1 MKQLLITVAG
11 RNSAGK
17 SLIAKKVAEAL
28 GLNVVKSYA
37 TRKPRPEELQ
47 KGLENCDHIFISD
60 EEYDK
65 LENITAETEINGAR
79 YCTTQDILDKSDIY
93 VIDPKGIKDLKERCG
108 NRYKILQFYIYADA
122 DKRAAR
128 FVARGETKA
137 KFEAREQSEDEQFCD
152 YENNHGWDIIIY
164 NNWDID
170 TAVKT
175 MLGYVRPIM
184 TPVIEARQKQAEEGF
199 EKMMNPPVK
208 EKQDDEPADEQAGM
222 KEQQEKAPKAEN
234 EQTEDVPAE
243 EMPDKEACSKDSHT
257 EEPEADGE
265 QVEDEVD
272 DSEEQQNEEPE
283 TEKLPAEKPEDI
295 EEQQAESEMQK
306 EDGEKL
312 EEYQNEGVSNDD
324 SEAPDSSK
332 PSNDPFS
339 LDFDDEDEDF
349 MDMPAGVDKEKN
361 EDNAAEDNSDAAD
374 PFSLNDFDNPDEE
387 NTNSSDE
394 PEKFEKPDDIP
405 EDESEPAEEPV
416 DETVSEPVE
425 TPAEENPGNV
435 SETQEEPEK
444 SSDDKED
451 DDGEAILID

>member
-1 MKQLLITVAG
+1 MRQILITVAG

-47 KGLENCDHIFISD
+47 KGLENCDHIFVSD

-79 YCTTQDILDKSDIY
+79 YCTTQEILDNSDIY

-108 NRYKILQFYIYADA
+108 SRYKLLQFYIYADA
-122 DKRAAR
+122 NKRAAR

-137 KFEAREQSEDEQFCD
+137 KFEAREQSEDEQFID

-175 MLGYVRPIM
+175 MLDYVRPIM
-184 TPVIEARQKQAEEGF
+184 TPVIEARQKQAEEEF
-199 EKMMNPPVK
+199 EKMMNPPAE
-208 EKQDDEPADEQAGM
+208 EKVEDAPIEEQAGM
-222 KEQQEKAPKAEN
+222 KEQQEDEPKAKG
-234 EQTEDVPAE
+234 EQTEDAPAE
-243 EMPDKEACSKDSHT
+243 KVSDKETGDEDSQT
-257 EEPEADGE
+257 EESEAE
-265 QVEDEVD
+265 SEHVEDESD

-283 TEKLPAEKPEDI
+283 TEKLPAEEPEYI
-295 EEQQAESEMQK
+295 EEQQTESEMQK
-306 EDGEKL
+306 EDGEEL
-312 EEYQNEGVSNDD
+312 EEFQNEDFSDDD
-324 SEAPDSSK
+324 SEASDSSE
-332 PSNDPFS
+332 PNNDPFS

-349 MDMPAGVDKEKN
+349 LDMPAGIDKEKN
-361 EDNAAEDNSDAAD
+361 EDNADEDNSDAAD
-374 PFSLNDFDNPDEE
+374 PFSLDDFDNHDEE
-387 NTNSSDE
+387 NTDSSDE
-394 PEKFEKPDDIP
+394 PKKSEEPDNIP
-405 EDESEPAEEPV
+405 EDESEPAEEPM
-416 DETVSEPVE
+416 DESTNE
-425 TPAEENPGNV
+425 TENPANA
-435 SETQEEPEK
+435 SEIQEESKE
-444 SSDDKED
+444 SSDDEED

>member
-1 MKQLLITVAG
+1 MRQILITVAG

-47 KGLENCDHIFISD
+47 KGIENCDHIFVSD

-79 YCTTQDILDKSDIY
+79 YCTTQEILDNSDIY

-108 NRYKILQFYIYADA
+108 SRYKLLQFYIYADA

-128 FVARGETKA
+128 FIARGESKA
-137 KFEAREQSEDEQFCD
+137 KFESREQSEDEQFCD

-184 TPVIEARQKQAEEGF
+184 APVIEERQKQADGEF
-199 EKMMNPPVK
+199 EKMMNPPIEENV
-208 EKQDDEPADEQAGM
+208 EDTPDAEPAGM
-222 KEQQEKAPKAEN
+222 KEQQEEEPKAEN
-234 EQTEDVPAE
+234 EHTEDAPAE
-243 EMPDKEACSKDSHT
+243 EMPDKEACGEDSQT
-257 EEPEADGE
+257 EEPETDGE

-272 DSEEQQNEEPE
+272 DSEEQQNEETE
-283 TEKLPAEKPEDI
+283 TEKLPAEEPEGI
-295 EEQQAESEMQK
+295 KEQQAESEIPE
-306 EDGEKL
+306 EDGEEL
-312 EEYQNEGVSNDD
+312 EECQNEGVSDDD
-324 SEAPDSSK
+324 SEAPDSSE
-332 PSNDPFS
+332 PNNDPFS

-349 MDMPAGVDKEKN
+349 MDIPASVDEEKN
-361 EDNAAEDNSDAAD
+361 EDSTDESNSDAAD
-374 PFSLNDFDNPDEE
+374 PFSLDDFDNPDEE
-387 NTNSSDE
+387 NTDSSDE
-394 PEKFEKPDDIP
+394 PEKSEEPDDIP
-405 EDESEPAEEPV
+405 EDESEPTEEPM
-416 DETVSEPVE
+416 DESTNE
-425 TPAEENPGNV
+425 PGNPV
-435 SETQEEPEK
+435 NASEIQEEPEE
-444 SSDDKED
+444 SSDDEED

>member
-1 MKQLLITVAG
+1 MRQILITVAG

-47 KGLENCDHIFISD
+47 KGIENCDHIFVSD

-79 YCTTQDILDKSDIY
+79 YCTTQEILDNSDIY

-108 NRYKILQFYIYADA
+108 SRYKLLQFYIYADA

-128 FVARGETKA
+128 FIARGESKA
-137 KFEAREQSEDEQFCD
+137 KFESREQSEDEQFCD

-184 TPVIEARQKQAEEGF
+184 APVIEERQKQADGEF
-199 EKMMNPPVK
+199 EKMMNPPIEENV
-208 EKQDDEPADEQAGM
+208 EDTPDAEPAGM
-222 KEQQEKAPKAEN
+222 KEQQEEEPKAEN
-234 EQTEDVPAE
+234 EHTEDAPAE
-243 EMPDKEACSKDSHT
+243 EMPDKEACGEDSQT
-257 EEPEADGE
+257 EEPETDGE

-272 DSEEQQNEEPE
+272 DSEEQQNEETE
-283 TEKLPAEKPEDI
+283 TEKLPAEEPEGI
-295 EEQQAESEMQK
+295 KEQQAESEIPE
-306 EDGEKL
+306 EDGEEL
-312 EEYQNEGVSNDD
+312 EECQNKGVSDDD
-324 SEAPDSSK
+324 SEAPDSSE
-332 PSNDPFS
+332 PNNDPFS

-349 MDMPAGVDKEKN
+349 MDIPASVDEEKN
-361 EDNAAEDNSDAAD
+361 EDSTDESNSDAAD
-374 PFSLNDFDNPDEE
+374 PFSLDDFDNPDEE
-387 NTNSSDE
+387 NTDSSDE
-394 PEKFEKPDDIP
+394 PEKSEEPDDIP
-405 EDESEPAEEPV
+405 EDESEPTEEPM
-416 DETVSEPVE
+416 DESTNE
-425 TPAEENPGNV
+425 PGNPV
-435 SETQEEPEK
+435 NASEIQEEPEE
-444 SSDDKED
+444 SSDDEED